1 MMEIMDTQR
10 ALEAVERLQAK
21 LKERGEGPAQEK
33 LSLLKTVLRSPLFL
47 HILSLQKAQRKP
59 PAKGKGL
66 SKSLSMNCGKCTG
79 VAMDATTLSHSDS
92 YTWAIENQRPSRSL
106 HRDGSVSSLDSQD
119 ISFSDIYPDNCAHT
133 ESQYCTPPRISRTMS
148 MGRNLAAIAHEKR
161 HLEIIELTN
170 DGKGLGFGI
179 IGGRSTGVMVKTIL
193 PGGAAGQDKRLH
205 SGDQILRIGDTDL
218 AGMNSEQ
225 VAQVLRNAGSK
236 VKLLIARDINKDSLS
251 SPVLSQESLDGE
263 LFDLNDDYE
272 FSVQF
277 TKNSWGLGF
286 TISSYV
292 GDLNSIYSAGVT
304 VKSILKGSS
313 VDQDG
318 QIHIGDIILS
328 VDGVSLQGCSEQRA
342 MEVLRRTGP
351 VVRLRL
357 LRKAVCLRHILPPV
371 PPLQPLRHSHSFNEG
386 NPYRVG
392 LNKIYETGICSLR
405 EISRRAAYANRR
417 PRHDSRNGVQLTP
430 AEEEDLRMRWQRAVG
445 PSYEVIVCQLERFS
459 ETSGFG
465 ISLEARAG
473 HHYLCSVLPE
483 GPIGQCGK
491 IFTGDQI
498 LEVNGIPLIGET
510 HKEVVNILKEL
521 PMCVYLVCSR
531 IVPPAIPDSDEEEED
546 DGQLTLKELL
556 AEFNDKLDQGCVIP
570 CPTAEDITKRGVPP
584 MSPPLAMWE
593 REAQVVE
600 LEKGESGLGFSI
612 LDYQDPE
619 DATKTVLVIRSLVP
633 GGVADRDG
641 RLLPGDRLMF
651 VNETDLEGSSLDYAV
666 HVLKSTG
673 YGPVHIGVA
682 KPLPLELC
690 GGLTPI
696 LERSTRESCD
706 DSESHSQVTL
716 LAEEAEANACNLADN
731 NVHPY
736 CNNSE
741 IQPHLRFGVKED
753 DDMQP
758 VPPLPP
764 RTSFE
769 KTITVVRGNRSL
781 GMSVSAIKDGSGML
795 VRSVAPGGSVS
806 QDGRLEVG
814 DAILAINGESTSNLT
829 NAMARS
835 MLRRHSVIGP
845 EVSINYVPAH
855 QVDEHRT
862 RLRLPPLASILE
874 DPPCS
879 PTPPEQLSARSPVQC
894 KTAGP
899 GVTAGKT
906 RFPLEDTAIVPSVNP
921 DADSSRDVLR
931 LCSHVTCPLLYC
943 QFLFVTIVCFHLI
956 LHPSSINYVPAHQVD
971 EHRTRLRLPPLASIL
986 EDPPCSPTPPEQL
999 SARSPV
1005 QCKTAGPGVTAGK
1018 TRFPLEDTAIV
1029 PSVNPDADSSQQNL
1043 YLTKRGEEDPEREE
1057 KKEENGVDGE
1067 VLMNLDANEE
1077 AEDHHSRTPVSWGQ
1091 PRRVQLNRAPGQ
1103 SLGISIMGGKG
1114 MGQRLSGGEMMRGI
1128 FIKYISSDSPA
1139 AHNSTIQIGDRIL
1152 EVCGVDLSDASHEQ
1166 AVEAIR
1172 RAGDCVDLLVQSRQ
1186 QGTQSSLL
1194 FNHERATPTLPSNS
1208 HNSQEVQHL
1217 TGLFLSLPPT
1227 NPFTPTP
1234 FKVPQQTSNRA
1245 GRRSPVTVKTPSI
1258 AASDDQDGTG
1268 RKKMLQRY
1276 GALSGKLHMIELEK
1290 RTAEHGLGIRL
1301 AGNKDDF
1308 RARMSVYVADIDP
1321 RGPAG
1326 LDGRI
1331 RVGDELLEINGQIL
1345 YGRSH
1350 QNASTII
1357 DNTPS
1362 KVKIILIRNK
1372 TATEIPQSRCTM
1384 VGDDTQSSQTDS
1396 EAHKQISTDV
1406 QNIIQDNTE
1415 KVGDSVKAVNDE
1427 PGTHLK
1433 VAKATV
1439 KGSISCPEAASSIS
1453 ASLSKPHQV
1462 PSPLLDCSTTMAL
1475 SAKQTTPKERR
1486 DWRASTSASDP
1497 LNCPVVAG
1505 KETAIE
1511 IFKGNLGLGLSIVG
1525 GCDTLLGSVIIHEVN
1540 DGGAAQRD
1548 GRLQA
1553 GDQIFE
1559 VNGIDLRQATHDE
1572 AISVLRLTTQRV
1584 ELRVFRP
1591 QAAYREEDL
1600 WDVFS
1605 LVLRPHPVKGLGF
1618 TTVGKS
1624 NDTGIFVS
1632 DIIKGGVT
1640 DLDGRLMLGDQ
1651 ILSINGEDIRAESQD
1666 LAERL
1671 LQNCCG
1677 VFHLEV
1683 ARFKAGLPYPE
1694 QNQSE
1699 DSDCSTLTPS
1709 SSSTACVDQQR
1720 EAEHRAGSHTP
1731 TAFEDNPGY
1740 RKVVIKKGPRDSL
1753 GITLAGG
1760 VGSPHGNVPL
1770 FLATMDTSG
1779 VAAKTQQLK
1788 LGDRILSINDVS
1800 MEGMTHIQAGALLKN
1815 AIGAVTLQ
1823 VAAGRSPHHPSGVH
1837 ERPTGQPNSLACF
1850 HNNLCTRMY
1859 KTVSL
1864 DRGSS
1869 GLGFSIVGG
1878 FGSPHGDLPIYIKT
1892 IFNKGAAIEDG
1903 RLKRGDQIIAVNG
1916 HCLEG
1921 VTHAEAVD
1929 VLKKT
1934 KGTVLLT
1941 VLS

>member
-1 MMEIMDTQR
+1 MPERKWHLTETQSQQESAQPSKSMMEIMDTQR

-21 LKERGEGPAQEK
+21 LKERGEVPAQEK
-33 LSLLKTVLRSPLFL
+33 LSLLKTVLRNPLFL
-47 HILSLQKAQRKP
+47 HILTLQKARQKP

-66 SKSLSMNCGKCTG
+66 SKSVSMNCGKWQG
-79 VAMDATTLSHSDS
+79 VAMDAKTLSHSDS
-92 YTWAIENQRPSRSL
+92 YTWAIENQKSNRSL

-119 ISFSDIYPDNCAHT
+119 LSFSDNCIHT

-148 MGRNLAAIAHEKR
+148 MGRNLAAIAHERR

-193 PGGAAGQDKRLH
+193 PGGAAGQDKRLR

-236 VKLLIARDINKDSLS
+236 VKLLIARDISKDNFS

-277 TKNSWGLGF
+277 TKNSRGLGF
-286 TISSYV
+286 TISSYI

-304 VKSILKGSS
+304 VKSIMKGSS

-342 MEVLRRTGP
+342 MEVLRRTGH
-351 VVRLRL
+351 VVTLRL
-357 LRKAVCLRHILPPV
+357 LRKAVRLSHILPPV
-371 PPLQPLRHSHSFNEG
+371 PPLQPLRHSHSFHEG
-386 NPYRVG
+386 NPYKVG
-392 LNKIYETGICSLR
+392 LNKIHESGICSLR
-405 EISRRAAYANRR
+405 EISRRAAYAERR
-417 PRHDSRNGVQLTP
+417 RRHDSRNGVKLTP

-445 PSYEVIVCQLERFS
+445 PRYEVIVCQLQRFS
-459 ETSGFG
+459 ETSGLG

-473 HHYLCSVLPE
+473 HHYLCSVVPE
-483 GPIGQCGK
+483 GPIGQSGK
-491 IFTGDQI
+491 IFLGDQI

-531 IVPPAIPDSDEEEED
+531 IGAPAIPDSDEEEED
-546 DGQLTLKELL
+546 DSQLTLKELL

-619 DATKTVLVIRSLVP
+619 DASKTVLVIRSLVP

-696 LERSTRESCD
+696 LERSTRSFCD

-716 LAEEAEANACNLADN
+716 LAEAAEADTCNLADN
-731 NVHPY
+731 NVQTY
-736 CNNSE
+736 YNNSGV
-741 IQPHLRFGVKED
+741 QPHLHFGMKEEN
-753 DDMQP
+753 DMQP
-758 VPPLPP
+758 APPLPP

-769 KTITVVRGNRSL
+769 KTITVVRGNSSL

-806 QDGRLEVG
+806 QDGRLGVG

-845 EVSINYVPAH
+845 ELSINYVPAH

-862 RLRLPPLASILE
+862 RLCLPPLASILE
-874 DPPCS
+874 EPLSS
-879 PTPPEQLSARSPVQC
+879 PTPPEQWLARSPVQC
-894 KTAGP
+894 KTPGP
-899 GVTAGKT
+899 DVTTSKT
-906 RFPLEDTAIVPSVNP
+906 RFLLEDTAVIPRVIP
-921 DADSSRDVLR
+921 DPEW
-931 LCSHVTCPLLYC
+931 SH
-943 QFLFVTIVCFHLI
+943 Q
-956 LHPSSINYVPAHQVD
+956 
-971 EHRTRLRLPPLASIL
+971 RLPHK
-986 EDPPCSPTPPEQL
+986 E
-999 SARSPV
+999 
-1005 QCKTAGPGVTAGK
+1005 
-1018 TRFPLEDTAIV
+1018 
-1029 PSVNPDADSSQQNL
+1029 
-1043 YLTKRGEEDPEREE
+1043 GEEEAEGKGKR
-1057 KKEENGVDGE
+1057 ENGVDDE
-1067 VLMNLDANEE
+1067 IRKVAADEE
-1077 AEDHHSRTPVSWGQ
+1077 AEEFRSPTPVFWDQ
-1091 PRRVQLNRAPGQ
+1091 PRRVQLTRAPGQ

-1128 FIKYISSDSPA
+1128 FIKHISAESPA
-1139 AHNSTIQIGDRIL
+1139 AHNRAIQVGDRIL
-1152 EVCGVDLSDASHEQ
+1152 EVSGVDLSDASHEQ

-1172 RAGDCVDLLVQSRQ
+1172 RAGDCVDLLVQSREQ
-1186 QGTQSSLL
+1186 VAQSLSMT
-1194 FNHERATPTLPSNS
+1194 NHEKPTQILPSNS
-1208 HNSQEVQHL
+1208 HSSQEVQNL
-1217 TGLFLSLPPT
+1217 AGLFLSLPPR

-1234 FKVPQQTSNRA
+1234 FKVPQQTSNTRA
-1245 GRRSPVTVKTPSI
+1245 GRPSPVTVNTPNI
-1258 AASDDQDGTG
+1258 AASDDHENTG

-1276 GALSGKLHMIELEK
+1276 GSLSGKLHMIELEK
-1290 RTAEHGLGIRL
+1290 HTAEHGLGIRL
-1301 AGNKDDF
+1301 AGNKDGS
-1308 RARMSVYVADIDP
+1308 RARMSVYVAHVDP

-1357 DNTPS
+1357 DNAPS

-1372 TATEIPQSRCTM
+1372 NENSCSTM
-1384 VGDDTQSSQTDS
+1384 ESDDTLSSQADPVI
-1396 EAHKQISTDV
+1396 HKGIFTDV
-1406 QNIIQDNTE
+1406 HNVVSPQDSMG
-1415 KVGDSVKAVNDE
+1415 KVGGSVKAVNDE
-1427 PGTHLK
+1427 PGTNLN
-1433 VAKATV
+1433 V
-1439 KGSISCPEAASSIS
+1439 E
-1453 ASLSKPHQV
+1453 KPHQGASALPDCTTALGAKPTE
-1462 PSPLLDCSTTMAL
+1462 PS
-1475 SAKQTTPKERR
+1475 
-1486 DWRASTSASDP
+1486 DWCAATSASDP
-1497 LNCPVVAG
+1497 LNCPIVAG
-1505 KETAIE
+1505 KETTIE

-1584 ELRVFRP
+1584 ELRVFRH
-1591 QAAYREEDL
+1591 QLAYREEDL

-1618 TTVGKS
+1618 TTVAKS

-1640 DLDGRLMLGDQ
+1640 DLDGRLLLGDQ
-1651 ILSINGEDIRAESQD
+1651 ILSINGEDVRAESQE

-1683 ARFKAGLPYPE
+1683 ARFKAGLQYPE
-1694 QNQSE
+1694 RNQEYFKLCFIQSE
-1699 DSDCSTLTPS
+1699 DSDSSTLTPS
-1709 SSSTACVDQQR
+1709 SSSVSQQR
-1720 EAEHRAGSHTP
+1720 ETEHRTS
-1731 TAFEDNPGY
+1731 FEDYPAP

-1753 GITLAGG
+1753 GIALAGG

-1770 FLATMDTSG
+1770 FIATMDTSG
-1779 VAAKTQQLK
+1779 SAAKTQQLK

-1823 VAAGRSPHHPSGVH
+1823 VEAGRSPHDSRGGH
-1837 ERPTGQPNSLACF
+1837 ERPSGQTGTFPCF
-1850 HNNLCTRMY
+1850 HTNLCTRMY

-1892 IFNKGAAIEDG
+1892 IFNKGAAIENG

-1921 VTHAEAVD
+1921 VTHSEAVD
-1929 VLKKT
+1929 LLKRT
-1934 KGTVLLT
+1934 KGTVVLT

>member
-1 MMEIMDTQR
+1 MPERKWHLTETQSQQESAQPSKSMMEIMDTQR

-21 LKERGEGPAQEK
+21 LKERGEVPAQEK

-47 HILSLQKAQRKP
+47 HILTLQKAQRKP

-66 SKSLSMNCGKCTG
+66 SKSVSMNCGKWQG
-79 VAMDATTLSHSDS
+79 VAMDAKTLSHSDS
-92 YTWAIENQRPSRSL
+92 YTWAIENQRSNRSL

-119 ISFSDIYPDNCAHT
+119 LSFSDNCIHT

-148 MGRNLAAIAHEKR
+148 MGRNLAAIAHERR

-193 PGGAAGQDKRLH
+193 PGGAAGQDKRLR

-236 VKLLIARDINKDSLS
+236 VKLLIARDISKDNFS

-277 TKNSWGLGF
+277 TKNSRGLGF
-286 TISSYV
+286 TISSYI

-357 LRKAVCLRHILPPV
+357 LRKAVRLSHILPPV
-371 PPLQPLRHSHSFNEG
+371 PPLQPLRHSHSFHEG
-386 NPYRVG
+386 NPYKVG
-392 LNKIYETGICSLR
+392 LNKIHETGICSLR
-405 EISRRAAYANRR
+405 EISRRAAYADRR
-417 PRHDSRNGVQLTP
+417 RRHDSRNGVKLTP

-445 PSYEVIVCQLERFS
+445 PRYEVIVCQLQRFS
-459 ETSGFG
+459 ETSGLG

-473 HHYLCSVLPE
+473 HHYLCSVVPE
-483 GPIGQCGK
+483 GPIGQSGK
-491 IFTGDQI
+491 IFLGDQI

-531 IVPPAIPDSDEEEED
+531 IGAPAIPDSDEEEED
-546 DGQLTLKELL
+546 DSQLTLKELL

-696 LERSTRESCD
+696 LERSTRSFCD

-716 LAEEAEANACNLADN
+716 LAEAAEADTCNLADN
-731 NVHPY
+731 NVQTY
-736 CNNSE
+736 YNNSGV
-741 IQPHLRFGVKED
+741 QPHLYFGMKED
-753 DDMQP
+753 NDMQP
-758 VPPLPP
+758 APPLPP

-806 QDGRLEVG
+806 QDGRLGVG

-845 EVSINYVPAH
+845 ELSINYVPAH

-862 RLRLPPLASILE
+862 RLCLPPLASILE
-874 DPPCS
+874 EPPSS
-879 PTPPEQLSARSPVQC
+879 PTPPEQWLARSPVQC
-894 KTAGP
+894 KTPGP
-899 GVTAGKT
+899 DVTTSKT
-906 RFPLEDTAIVPSVNP
+906 RFLLEDTAVVPRVIP
-921 DADSSRDVLR
+921 DPEW
-931 LCSHVTCPLLYC
+931 SH
-943 QFLFVTIVCFHLI
+943 Q
-956 LHPSSINYVPAHQVD
+956 HPKC
-971 EHRTRLRLPPLASIL
+971 LPHK
-986 EDPPCSPTPPEQL
+986 D
-999 SARSPV
+999 
-1005 QCKTAGPGVTAGK
+1005 
-1018 TRFPLEDTAIV
+1018 
-1029 PSVNPDADSSQQNL
+1029 
-1043 YLTKRGEEDPEREE
+1043 GEEEAEGKGKR
-1057 KKEENGVDGE
+1057 ENGVDDE
-1067 VLMNLDANEE
+1067 VRKVAADEE
-1077 AEDHHSRTPVSWGQ
+1077 AEESRSRTPVFWDQ
-1091 PRRVQLNRAPGQ
+1091 TRRVQLTRAPGQ

-1128 FIKYISSDSPA
+1128 FIKHISAESPA
-1139 AHNSTIQIGDRIL
+1139 ADNSAIQVGDRIL
-1152 EVCGVDLSDASHEQ
+1152 EVSGVDLSDASHEQ

-1172 RAGDCVDLLVQSRQ
+1172 RAGDCVDLLVQSREQ
-1186 QGTQSSLL
+1186 VAQSLL
-1194 FNHERATPTLPSNS
+1194 ITNHEKPTPILPSNS
-1208 HNSQEVQHL
+1208 HSSQEVQNL
-1217 TGLFLSLPPT
+1217 AGLFLSLPPR

-1245 GRRSPVTVKTPSI
+1245 GRPSPVTVNTPNI
-1258 AASDDQDGTG
+1258 AASDDHENTG

-1276 GALSGKLHMIELEK
+1276 GSLSGKLHMIELEK
-1290 RTAEHGLGIRL
+1290 HTAEHGLGIRL
-1301 AGNKDDF
+1301 AGNKDGS
-1308 RARMSVYVADIDP
+1308 RARMSVYVAHVDP

-1357 DNTPS
+1357 DNAPS

-1372 TATEIPQSRCTM
+1372 SENSCSTMESDDTLSSQADTEI
-1384 VGDDTQSSQTDS
+1384 
-1396 EAHKQISTDV
+1396 HKGIFTDV
-1406 QNIIQDNTE
+1406 HNVAPPQLCLRDSMG

-1427 PGTHLK
+1427 PGTKLN
-1433 VAKATV
+1433 VEKATV
-1439 KGSISCPEAASSIS
+1439 KVSVGCPEATSSTS
-1453 ASLSKPHQV
+1453 SSLSKPHQV
-1462 PSPLLDCSTTMAL
+1462 ASALPDCTTALGAKRTIPTEPS
-1475 SAKQTTPKERR
+1475 
-1486 DWRASTSASDP
+1486 DWCAATSASDP
-1497 LNCPVVAG
+1497 LNCPIVAG
-1505 KETAIE
+1505 KETTIE

-1572 AISVLRLTTQRV
+1572 AIGVLRLTTQRV
-1584 ELRVFRP
+1584 ELRVFRH
-1591 QAAYREEDL
+1591 QLAYREEDL

-1618 TTVGKS
+1618 TTVAKS

-1640 DLDGRLMLGDQ
+1640 DLDGRLLLGDQ
-1651 ILSINGEDIRAESQD
+1651 ILSINGEDVRAESQE

-1683 ARFKAGLPYPE
+1683 ARFKAGLQYPE
-1694 QNQSE
+1694 RNQEYFKLCFIQSE
-1699 DSDCSTLTPS
+1699 DSDSSTLTPS
-1709 SSSTACVDQQR
+1709 SSSVSQQR
-1720 EAEHRAGSHTP
+1720 ETEHRTS
-1731 TAFEDNPGY
+1731 FEDYPAL

-1770 FLATMDTSG
+1770 FIATMDTSG
-1779 VAAKTQQLK
+1779 SAAKTQQLK

-1823 VAAGRSPHHPSGVH
+1823 VEAGRSPHDPRGGH
-1837 ERPTGQPNSLACF
+1837 ERPSGQTGSLPCF
-1850 HNNLCTRMY
+1850 HTNLCTRMY

-1892 IFNKGAAIEDG
+1892 IFNKGAAIENG

-1921 VTHAEAVD
+1921 VTHSEAVD
-1929 VLKKT
+1929 LLKRT
-1934 KGTVLLT
+1934 KGTVVLT

>member
-1 MMEIMDTQR
+1 MDIMDTRR

-21 LKERGEGPAQEK
+21 LKERGEAPAQEK

-66 SKSLSMNCGKCTG
+66 TKSSSMNCGKCQG
-79 VAMDATTLSHSDS
+79 LAMDAKTLSHSDS
-92 YTWAIENQRPSRSL
+92 YTWAMENQRPSRSL
-106 HRDGSVSSLDSQD
+106 HRNGSVSSLDSQD
-119 ISFSDIYPDNCAHT
+119 LSFSDIYPDNCIHT

-148 MGRNLAAIAHEKR
+148 MGRNLSAVAHERR
-161 HLEIIELTN
+161 HVEIIELTN

-193 PGGAAGQDKRLH
+193 PGGAAGQDKRLR

-236 VKLLIARDINKDSLS
+236 VKLLIARDSNKDNLS

-263 LFDLNDDYE
+263 LYDLNDDYE

-277 TKNSWGLGF
+277 TKNSRGLGF
-286 TISSYV
+286 TISSYI

-318 QIHIGDIILS
+318 HIHIGDIILS

-357 LRKAVCLRHILPPV
+357 LRKAVRLSHILPPV
-371 PPLQPLRHSHSFNEG
+371 PPLQPLRHSHSFQEG
-386 NPYRVG
+386 NPYRVD

-445 PSYEVIVCQLERFS
+445 PRYEVIVCQLERFS
-459 ETSGFG
+459 ETSGLG

-483 GPIGQCGK
+483 GPIGQSGK

-600 LEKGESGLGFSI
+600 LDKGESGLGFSI

-696 LERSTRESCD
+696 LERSTRASCD
-706 DSESHSQVTL
+706 DSESHIHVNL
-716 LAEEAEANACNLADN
+716 LAEAAEADACDLADN
-731 NVHPY
+731 NVRPY
-736 CNNSE
+736 YNNSE
-741 IQPHLRFGVKED
+741 IQPHLRFGIKED
-753 DDMQP
+753 NDMQP
-758 VPPLPP
+758 APPLPP

-781 GMSVSAIKDGSGML
+781 GMSVSAIQDGSGML

-806 QDGRLEVG
+806 HDGRLGAG
-814 DAILAINGESTSNLT
+814 DAILAINGECTSNLT

-845 EVSINYVPAH
+845 ELSINYVPAH
-855 QVDEHRT
+855 QVDAHRT

-874 DPPCS
+874 DSPSS
-879 PTPPEQLSARSPVQC
+879 PTPPPPPSENFLARSSVQC
-894 KTAGP
+894 QTPAP
-899 GVTAGKT
+899 ALASGKT
-906 RFPLEDTAIVPSVNP
+906 SFPLEDTATVPSVSPAP
-921 DADSSRDVLR
+921 DWS
-931 LCSHVTCPLLYC
+931 C
-943 QFLFVTIVCFHLI
+943 Q
-956 LHPSSINYVPAHQVD
+956 
-971 EHRTRLRLPPLASIL
+971 LPKCLPH
-986 EDPPCSPTPPEQL
+986 
-999 SARSPV
+999 
-1005 QCKTAGPGVTAGK
+1005 KK
-1018 TRFPLEDTAIV
+1018 
-1029 PSVNPDADSSQQNL
+1029 
-1043 YLTKRGEEDPEREE
+1043 E
-1057 KKEENGVDGE
+1057 KKEENGVDGK
-1067 VLMNLDANEE
+1067 VPIKMDGSEE
-1077 AEDHHSRTPVSWGQ
+1077 ADEDVHCRTPVSWDG
-1091 PRRVQLNRAPGQ
+1091 PRSVQLTRAPGQ

-1128 FIKYISSDSPA
+1128 FIKHISSDSPA
-1139 AHNSTIQIGDRIL
+1139 AHNSTIQVGDRIL

-1172 RAGDCVDLLVQSRQ
+1172 RAGDCVEMLVQSRQ
-1186 QGTQSSLL
+1186 RGAQTPLL
-1194 FNHERATPTLPSNS
+1194 PNHERLTPIMPSNS

-1217 TGLFLSLPPT
+1217 TGLALSLPPP
-1227 NPFTPTP
+1227 NPFPPTP

-1245 GRRSPVTVKTPSI
+1245 ARRSPVTVKAPNT
-1258 AASDDQDGTG
+1258 AAADDLDNTG

-1276 GALSGKLHMIELEK
+1276 GSLSGKLHMIELEK
-1290 RTAEHGLGIRL
+1290 HTADHSLGIRL
-1301 AGNKDDF
+1301 AGNKDGS
-1308 RARMSVYVADIDP
+1308 RARMSVYVEDVDP
-1321 RGPAG
+1321 QGPAG

-1331 RVGDELLEINGQIL
+1331 WVGDELLEINGQIL

-1350 QNASTII
+1350 KNASAII
-1357 DNTPS
+1357 DNAPS
-1362 KVKIILIRNK
+1362 KVKIVLIRHK
-1372 TATEIPQSRCTM
+1372 TEGQMCHSCSTTE
-1384 VGDDTQSSQTDS
+1384 GDDSQTDS
-1396 EAHKQISTDV
+1396 GVYKGNSIIDAHNVVPSQPT
-1406 QNIIQDNTE
+1406 
-1415 KVGDSVKAVNDE
+1415 
-1427 PGTHLK
+1427 LK
-1433 VAKATV
+1433 VSV
-1439 KGSISCPEAASSIS
+1439 SCPEARSSTS
-1453 ASLSKPHQV
+1453 SSSSKPHHAA
-1462 PSPLLDCSTTMAL
+1462 PPLPDFSTSVVI
-1475 SAKQTTPKERR
+1475 SAKPTAPSERS
-1486 DWRASTSASDP
+1486 DWLASTSTSDP
-1497 LNCPVVAG
+1497 LKCLIVAG
-1505 KETAIE
+1505 KETTIE
-1511 IFKGNLGLGLSIVG
+1511 IVKGNLGLGLSIVG

-1548 GRLQA
+1548 GRVQA

-1584 ELRVFRP
+1584 QLRVFRHR
-1591 QAAYREEDL
+1591 AAYREEDL
-1600 WDVFS
+1600 WDVFA

-1640 DLDGRLMLGDQ
+1640 DLDGRLLPGDQ

-1671 LQNCCG
+1671 LQNCSG

-1683 ARFKAGLPYPE
+1683 ARFKAGLKYPE

-1709 SSSTACVDQQR
+1709 SGSNASVGQQR
-1720 EAEHRAGSHTP
+1720 ETEYRTDSHT
-1731 TAFEDNPGY
+1731 FEDCPDY

-1760 VGSPHGNVPL
+1760 VGSPHGNLPL
-1770 FLATMDTSG
+1770 FIATMDTSG
-1779 VAAKTQQLK
+1779 SAAKTQQLK
-1788 LGDRILSINDVS
+1788 PGDRILSINGVS
-1800 MEGMTHIQAGALLKN
+1800 MEGMTDIQAGVLLKN

-1823 VAAGRSPHHPSGVH
+1823 VAAGRGPHDRRGVH
-1837 ERPTGQPNSLACF
+1837 ERASGQRSGLPCF
-1850 HNNLCTRMY
+1850 HNNLCTRIY

-1864 DRGSS
+1864 DRDPS

-1916 HCLEG
+1916 QCLEG
-1921 VTHAEAVD
+1921 VTHAQAVD
-1929 VLKKT
+1929 LLKKT
-1934 KGTVLLT
+1934 KGTVVLT

>member
-1 MMEIMDTQR
+1 MPERKWHLTETQSHQESAQPSKSMMEIMDTQR

-21 LKERGEGPAQEK
+21 LKERGEVPAQEK

-47 HILSLQKAQRKP
+47 HILTLQKAQRKP

-66 SKSLSMNCGKCTG
+66 SKSVSMNCGKWQG
-79 VAMDATTLSHSDS
+79 VAMDAKTLSHSDS
-92 YTWAIENQRPSRSL
+92 YTWAIENQRSNRSL

-119 ISFSDIYPDNCAHT
+119 LSFSDNCIHT

-148 MGRNLAAIAHEKR
+148 MGRNLAAIAHERR

-193 PGGAAGQDKRLH
+193 PGGAAGQDKRLR

-225 VAQVLRNAGSK
+225 VAQVLRNAGTK
-236 VKLLIARDINKDSLS
+236 VKLLIARDISKDNIS

-277 TKNSWGLGF
+277 TKNSRGLGF
-286 TISSYV
+286 TISSYI

-318 QIHIGDIILS
+318 HIHIGDIILS

-357 LRKAVCLRHILPPV
+357 LRKAVRLSHILPPV
-371 PPLQPLRHSHSFNEG
+371 PPLQPLRHSHSFHEG
-386 NPYRVG
+386 NPYKVG
-392 LNKIYETGICSLR
+392 LNKIHETGICSLR
-405 EISRRAAYANRR
+405 EISRRAAYADRR
-417 PRHDSRNGVQLTP
+417 RRHDSRNGVKLTP

-445 PSYEVIVCQLERFS
+445 PRYEVVVCQLQRFS
-459 ETSGFG
+459 ETSGLG

-473 HHYLCSVLPE
+473 HHYLCSVVPE
-483 GPIGQCGK
+483 GPIGQSGK
-491 IFTGDQI
+491 IFLGDQI

-531 IVPPAIPDSDEEEED
+531 IGAPAIPDSDEEEED
-546 DGQLTLKELL
+546 DSQLTLKELL

-696 LERSTRESCD
+696 LERSTRSFCD

-716 LAEEAEANACNLADN
+716 LAEAAEADTCNLADN
-731 NVHPY
+731 NVQTY
-736 CNNSE
+736 YNNSG
-741 IQPHLRFGVKED
+741 IQPHLHFGMKED
-753 DDMQP
+753 NDMQP
-758 VPPLPP
+758 APPLPP

-806 QDGRLEVG
+806 QDGRLGVG

-845 EVSINYVPAH
+845 ELSINYVPAH

-862 RLRLPPLASILE
+862 RLCLPPLASILE
-874 DPPCS
+874 EPTSS
-879 PTPPEQLSARSPVQC
+879 PTPPEQWLARSPLQC
-894 KTAGP
+894 KTPGP
-899 GVTAGKT
+899 DVTTSKT
-906 RFPLEDTAIVPSVNP
+906 RFLLEDTNVVPRVIP
-921 DADSSRDVLR
+921 DPDW
-931 LCSHVTCPLLYC
+931 SH
-943 QFLFVTIVCFHLI
+943 Q
-956 LHPSSINYVPAHQVD
+956 
-971 EHRTRLRLPPLASIL
+971 RLPHK
-986 EDPPCSPTPPEQL
+986 E
-999 SARSPV
+999 
-1005 QCKTAGPGVTAGK
+1005 
-1018 TRFPLEDTAIV
+1018 
-1029 PSVNPDADSSQQNL
+1029 
-1043 YLTKRGEEDPEREE
+1043 GEEEAEG
-1057 KKEENGVDGE
+1057 KGKNENGVDDE
-1067 VLMNLDANEE
+1067 VRKVAADEE
-1077 AEDHHSRTPVSWGQ
+1077 AEEFRSRTPVFWDQ
-1091 PRRVQLNRAPGQ
+1091 PRRVRLTRAPGQ

-1114 MGQRLSGGEMMRGI
+1114 MGQRLSGGEMMRGV
-1128 FIKYISSDSPA
+1128 FIKHISAESPA
-1139 AHNSTIQIGDRIL
+1139 AHNSAIQVGDRIL
-1152 EVCGVDLSDASHEQ
+1152 EVSGVDLSDASHEQ

-1172 RAGDCVDLLVQSRQ
+1172 RAGDCVDLLIQSREQ
-1186 QGTQSSLL
+1186 VAQSLL
-1194 FNHERATPTLPSNS
+1194 IPNHEKPTPILPSNS
-1208 HNSQEVQHL
+1208 HSSQEVQNL
-1217 TGLFLSLPPT
+1217 AGLFLSLPPR

-1245 GRRSPVTVKTPSI
+1245 GRPSPVTVNTPNI
-1258 AASDDQDGTG
+1258 AASDDHENTG

-1276 GALSGKLHMIELEK
+1276 GSLSGKLHMIELEK
-1290 RTAEHGLGIRL
+1290 HTAEHGLGIRL
-1301 AGNKDDF
+1301 AGNKDGS
-1308 RARMSVYVADIDP
+1308 RARMSVYVADVDP

-1357 DNTPS
+1357 DNAPS

-1372 TATEIPQSRCTM
+1372 SENSCSTM
-1384 VGDDTQSSQTDS
+1384 ESDDTLSSQADS
-1396 EAHKQISTDV
+1396 EIHKGIFTDIHNV
-1406 QNIIQDNTE
+1406 IPPQLCLRDSMG
-1415 KVGDSVKAVNDE
+1415 KVGGSVKAVNDE
-1427 PGTHLK
+1427 PGTKLNVEKASVK
-1433 VAKATV
+1433 VSV
-1439 KGSISCPEAASSIS
+1439 GCPEATSSTSS
-1453 ASLSKPHQV
+1453 ALSKPHQV
-1462 PSPLLDCSTTMAL
+1462 ASPLPDRTTAL
-1475 SAKQTTPKERR
+1475 GAKRTIPTEPS
-1486 DWRASTSASDP
+1486 DWCAATSASDP
-1497 LNCPVVAG
+1497 LNCPIVAG
-1505 KETAIE
+1505 KETTIE

-1584 ELRVFRP
+1584 ELRVFRH
-1591 QAAYREEDL
+1591 QLAYREEDL

-1618 TTVGKS
+1618 TTVAKS

-1640 DLDGRLMLGDQ
+1640 DLDGRLLLGDQ
-1651 ILSINGEDIRAESQD
+1651 ILSINGEDVRAESQE

-1683 ARFKAGLPYPE
+1683 ARFKAGLQYPE
-1694 QNQSE
+1694 RNQSE
-1699 DSDCSTLTPS
+1699 EDSDSSTLTPS
-1709 SSSTACVDQQR
+1709 SSSVCQQR
-1720 EAEHRAGSHTP
+1720 ETEHRTS
-1731 TAFEDNPGY
+1731 FEDYLAPK
-1740 RKVVIKKGPRDSL
+1740 KVVIKKGPRDSL

-1770 FLATMDTSG
+1770 FIATMDTSG
-1779 VAAKTQQLK
+1779 SAAKTQQLK

-1823 VAAGRSPHHPSGVH
+1823 VEAGRSPHDPRGGH
-1837 ERPTGQPNSLACF
+1837 ERPSGQTGSLPCF
-1850 HNNLCTRMY
+1850 HTNLCTRMY

-1892 IFNKGAAIEDG
+1892 IFNKGAAIENG

-1921 VTHAEAVD
+1921 VTHSEAVD
-1929 VLKKT
+1929 LLKRT
-1934 KGTVLLT
+1934 KGTVVLT

>member
-1 MMEIMDTQR
+1 MMEIIDTQR

-21 LKERGEGPAQEK
+21 LKERGEAPAQEK

-47 HILSLQKAQRKP
+47 HILSLQKTQQKP
-59 PAKGKGL
+59 PAKAKGL
-66 SKSLSMNCGKCTG
+66 SKSVSMSYGKCQG
-79 VAMDATTLSHSDS
+79 VSMDSKALSHSDS
-92 YTWAIENQRPSRSL
+92 YTWAMENQRPKSF
-106 HRDGSVSSLDSQD
+106 HRDGSLSSLDSQD
-119 ISFSDIYPDNCAHT
+119 LSFPDLYAENCMPI

-148 MGRNLAAIAHEKR
+148 MGRNLSAIAHERR

-193 PGGAAGQDKRLH
+193 PGGAAGKDKRLR

-225 VAQVLRNAGSK
+225 VAQVLRNASSK
-236 VKLLIARDINKDSLS
+236 VKLLIARDINKDNIF

-263 LFDLNDDYE
+263 VYDLNDDYE

-286 TISSYV
+286 TISSYI
-292 GDLNSIYSAGVT
+292 GDLNSMYSAGVT

-318 QIHIGDIILS
+318 HIHIGDIILS

-357 LRKAVCLRHILPPV
+357 LRKTVCLSHILPPV
-371 PPLQPLRHSHSFNEG
+371 PPLEPLRHSHSFHEG

-392 LNKIYETGICSLR
+392 LNKIHETGICSLR
-405 EISRRAAYANRR
+405 EISRRVAYANRR
-417 PRHDSRNGVQLTP
+417 PRHDSRNAVRLTL
-430 AEEEDLRMRWQRAVG
+430 AEEEDLRMRWQCAVG
-445 PSYEVIVCQLERFS
+445 PRFEVIVCQLERFS
-459 ETSGFG
+459 ETSGLG

-483 GPIGQCGK
+483 GPIGQSGK

-531 IVPPAIPDSDEEEED
+531 IVPPAIPDSDEEEEED
-546 DGQLTLKELL
+546 CHLTLKELL
-556 AEFNDKLDQGCVIP
+556 AEFNDKVNGREGLMCLQLLFNSFSCCRINIYFPFSQLDQGCVIP

-600 LEKGESGLGFSI
+600 LEKGDSGLGFSI

-633 GGVADRDG
+633 GGVAERDG

-651 VNETDLEGSSLDYAV
+651 VNETNLEGSSLDYAV

-673 YGPVHIGVA
+673 YGPVHIGVS

-696 LERSTRESCD
+696 LERSLRGSCD
-706 DSESHSQVTL
+706 DSDSHTQVSL
-716 LAEEAEANACNLADN
+716 LADAAEANTCNVADN
-731 NVHPY
+731 NFHPY
-736 CNNSE
+736 YNNLE
-741 IQPHLRFGVKED
+741 IQPHLHFGIKED
-753 DDMQP
+753 NNMEP
-758 VPPLPP
+758 APPLPP

-781 GMSVSAIKDGSGML
+781 GMSVSAIKDGSGIL
-795 VRSVAPGGSVS
+795 VRSVAPEGSVS
-806 QDGRLEVG
+806 QDGRLGVG
-814 DAILAINGESTSNLT
+814 DAILAINGEGTSNLT

-835 MLRRHSVIGP
+835 MLRRHSVLGP
-845 EVSINYVPAH
+845 ELSINYVPANRIN
-855 QVDEHRT
+855 EHRT
-862 RLRLPPLASILE
+862 RLCLPPLACILE
-874 DPPCS
+874 DSPSS
-879 PTPPEQLSARSPVQC
+879 PTPPSPSSDHLVARYSSQYKAPC
-894 KTAGP
+894 PDLAP
-899 GVTAGKT
+899 GKT
-906 RFPLEDTAIVPSVNP
+906 YSPLEDTGIVSSVTPAPDPSPQIPKINKKAEEEP
-921 DADSSRDVLR
+921 DD
-931 LCSHVTCPLLYC
+931 
-943 QFLFVTIVCFHLI
+943 
-956 LHPSSINYVPAHQVD
+956 
-971 EHRTRLRLPPLASIL
+971 
-986 EDPPCSPTPPEQL
+986 
-999 SARSPV
+999 
-1005 QCKTAGPGVTAGK
+1005 G
-1018 TRFPLEDTAIV
+1018 
-1029 PSVNPDADSSQQNL
+1029 
-1043 YLTKRGEEDPEREE
+1043 EE
-1057 KKEENGVDGE
+1057 KKENGVESQMLVKLDG
-1067 VLMNLDANEE
+1067 NE
-1077 AEDHHSRTPVSWGQ
+1077 AEDLYSRIPVSWDQ
-1091 PRRVQLNRAPGQ
+1091 PRSVQITRAPGQ
-1103 SLGISIMGGKG
+1103 SLGIGIMGGKG
-1114 MGQRLSGGEMMRGI
+1114 MGQRLTGGEIMRGI
-1128 FIKYISSDSPA
+1128 FIKHISSDSPA
-1139 AHNSTIQIGDRIL
+1139 AQNSNLQVGDRIL

-1172 RAGDCVDLLVQSRQ
+1172 RAGDCVDLLVESRQ
-1186 QGTQSSLL
+1186 MQAQSPL
-1194 FNHERATPTLPSNS
+1194 FPDHEGQLPTMPCNS
-1208 HNSQEVQHL
+1208 YNSQEMQHL
-1217 TGLFLSLPPT
+1217 PGLFLSISHT

-1234 FKVPQQTSNRA
+1234 FKVPQQACSRT
-1245 GRRSPVTVKTPSI
+1245 GQRSPVTIKAPKT
-1258 AASDDQDGTG
+1258 ASGDDQENTG

-1276 GALSGKLHMIELEK
+1276 GSLSGKLHMIELEK
-1290 RTAEHGLGIRL
+1290 CSAEHSLGIRL
-1301 AGNKDDF
+1301 AGNKDGT
-1308 RARMSVYVADIDP
+1308 RARMSVYVAAIDP
-1321 RGPAG
+1321 QGTAG

-1331 RVGDELLEINGQIL
+1331 QVGDELLEINGQIL

-1357 DNTPS
+1357 DNAPS
-1362 KVKIILIRNK
+1362 EVKIILIRNK
-1372 TATEIPQSRCTM
+1372 TAMELSHSCTTMDRDDICSR
-1384 VGDDTQSSQTDS
+1384 QTDS
-1396 EAHKQISTDV
+1396 RVYKEMAMDEKNVIPLQALDEDGLIAVNGEAGSQTSVEKVRVSCPGATSPTSSRLTKSNYAASPLSDFSISSALSPKEHCDWLISTS
-1406 QNIIQDNTE
+1406 E
-1415 KVGDSVKAVNDE
+1415 SDSFK
-1427 PGTHLK
+1427 
-1433 VAKATV
+1433 
-1439 KGSISCPEAASSIS
+1439 S
-1453 ASLSKPHQV
+1453 
-1462 PSPLLDCSTTMAL
+1462 
-1475 SAKQTTPKERR
+1475 
-1486 DWRASTSASDP
+1486 
-1497 LNCPVVAG
+1497 PVVAG
-1505 KETAIE
+1505 KESTIE
-1511 IFKGNLGLGLSIVG
+1511 IFKGKVGLGLSIVG

-1584 ELRVFRP
+1584 QLRVFRH
-1591 QAAYREEDL
+1591 QVAYREEDL

-1632 DIIKGGVT
+1632 DIIKGGVA
-1640 DLDGRLMLGDQ
+1640 DLDGSLVLGDQ
-1651 ILSINGEDIRAESQD
+1651 ILSINGEDVRAESQE
-1666 LAERL
+1666 LAEGL
-1671 LQNCCG
+1671 LQKCIG
-1677 VFHLEV
+1677 VFHLDV
-1683 ARFKAGLPYPE
+1683 ARFKAALHYQE
-1694 QNQSE
+1694 HKQSE
-1699 DSDCSTLTPS
+1699 DSKSSTLAPS
-1709 SSSTACVDQQR
+1709 SESKASVAQQR
-1720 EAEHRAGSHTP
+1720 ETEHRRGSCT
-1731 TAFEDNPGY
+1731 FEDNPDH
-1740 RKVVIKKGPRDSL
+1740 RKVIIQKSPRDSL

-1770 FLATMDTSG
+1770 FIAAMDTSG
-1779 VAAKTQQLK
+1779 SAAKTQQLK
-1788 LGDRILSINDVS
+1788 PGDRILSINDVS
-1800 MEGMTHIQAGALLKN
+1800 MEGMNHIQAGALLKN
-1815 AIGAVTLQ
+1815 AIAAVTLQ
-1823 VAAGRSPHHPSGVH
+1823 VAAGCSTHEQPSG
-1837 ERPTGQPNSLACF
+1837 QPCGLSRC
-1850 HNNLCTRMY
+1850 HSSLCTRTY

-1864 DRGSS
+1864 DRTSL

-1903 RLKRGDQIIAVNG
+1903 TLKRGDQIIAVNG

-1929 VLKKT
+1929 LLKKT
-1934 KGTVLLT
+1934 KGTVVLT

>member
-21 LKERGEGPAQEK
+21 LKERGEAPAQEK

-59 PAKGKGL
+59 PAKGL
-66 SKSLSMNCGKCTG
+66 SKSVSMNCGKCQG
-79 VAMDATTLSHSDS
+79 VAMDAKMLSHSDS
-92 YTWAIENQRPSRSL
+92 YTWAMENQRPSRSL

-119 ISFSDIYPDNCAHT
+119 LPFSDVHADNCVHT

-148 MGRNLAAIAHEKR
+148 MGRSLAAIAHERR

-193 PGGAAGQDKRLH
+193 PGGAAGQDKRLR
-205 SGDQILRIGDTDL
+205 SGDQILCIGDTDL

-236 VKLLIARDINKDSLS
+236 VKLLIARDINKDNFS

-277 TKNSWGLGF
+277 TKNSRGLGF

-318 QIHIGDIILS
+318 HIHIGDIILS

-357 LRKAVCLRHILPPV
+357 LRKAVRLSHILPPV
-371 PPLQPLRHSHSFNEG
+371 PPLQPLRHSHSFQEG
-386 NPYRVG
+386 NPYRMG

-417 PRHDSRNGVQLTP
+417 PRRDSRNGVHLTP
-430 AEEEDLRMRWQRAVG
+430 AEEEDLRMRWQHAVG
-445 PSYEVIVCQLERFS
+445 PRYEVIVCQLERFS
-459 ETSGFG
+459 ETSGLG

-483 GPIGQCGK
+483 GPIGQSGK

-521 PMCVYLVCSR
+521 PICVYLVCSR

-633 GGVADRDG
+633 GGVADQDG

-651 VNETDLEGSSLDYAV
+651 VNETHLEGSSLDYAV

-696 LERSTRESCD
+696 LERSTRASCD
-706 DSESHSQVTL
+706 DSESNSQVTL
-716 LAEEAEANACNLADN
+716 LAEAAEANDCNLTDS
-731 NVHPY
+731 NVQPY
-736 CNNSE
+736 YNNSE
-741 IQPHLRFGVKED
+741 VQPRLRFGIKED
-753 DDMQP
+753 NDMQP
-758 VPPLPP
+758 APPLPP

-806 QDGRLEVG
+806 QDGRLGVG
-814 DAILAINGESTSNLT
+814 DAILAMNGESTSNLT

-845 EVSINYVPAH
+845 ELSISYVPAH
-855 QVDEHRT
+855 QVDEHRA
-862 RLRLPPLASILE
+862 RLCLPPLASILE
-874 DPPCS
+874 DPAPS
-879 PTPPEQLSARSPVQC
+879 PTPPEHLLARSPILC
-894 KTAGP
+894 KSPGP
-899 GVTAGKT
+899 DVTPGKT
-906 RFPLEDTAIVPSVNP
+906 SFLLEDTALFPSDSP
-921 DADSSRDVLR
+921 DPDLSRQ
-931 LCSHVTCPLLYC
+931 CP
-943 QFLFVTIVCFHLI
+943 
-956 LHPSSINYVPAHQVD
+956 
-971 EHRTRLRLPPLASIL
+971 
-986 EDPPCSPTPPEQL
+986 
-999 SARSPV
+999 
-1005 QCKTAGPGVTAGK
+1005 K
-1018 TRFPLEDTAIV
+1018 
-1029 PSVNPDADSSQQNL
+1029 SQPH
-1043 YLTKRGEEDPEREE
+1043 KKGEEEPAGQE
-1057 KKEENGVDGE
+1057 KKEENGVDGK
-1067 VLMNLDANEE
+1067 VLIKVDGNEE
-1077 AEDHHSRTPVSWGQ
+1077 AEDLHSRTPVSWDQ
-1091 PRRVQLNRAPGQ
+1091 PRRVQLTRAQGQ

-1128 FIKYISSDSPA
+1128 FIKHISSDSPA
-1139 AHNSTIQIGDRIL
+1139 AHKSVIQVGDRIL
-1152 EVCGVDLSDASHEQ
+1152 QVCGVDLSDASHEQ

-1172 RAGDCVDLLVQSRQ
+1172 RAGDRVDLLVQSRQ
-1186 QGTQSSLL
+1186 QRAQSPLL
-1194 FNHERATPTLPSNS
+1194 PNHERPTPSLPCNS
-1208 HNSQEVQHL
+1208 HSSQEVQHL
-1217 TGLFLSLPPT
+1217 TGLFLSLSPT

-1245 GRRSPVTVKTPSI
+1245 GRQSPVTVKTPNI
-1258 AASDDQDGTG
+1258 AASDDQENTG

-1276 GALSGKLHMIELEK
+1276 GSLSGKLHMIELEK
-1290 RTAEHGLGIRL
+1290 RTAEHGLGICL
-1301 AGNKDDF
+1301 AGNKDGS
-1308 RARMSVYVADIDP
+1308 RARMSVYVEDIDP
-1321 RGPAG
+1321 QGPAG

-1357 DNTPS
+1357 DNAPS

-1372 TATEIPQSRCTM
+1372 TAAEMSHSSSTVE
-1384 VGDDTQSSQTDS
+1384 GDDILSSQTGY
-1396 EAHKQISTDV
+1396 EVYKGISTDV
-1406 QNIIQDNTE
+1406 TRSQDNMG
-1415 KVGDSVKAVNDE
+1415 KAGDSVKAANDE
-1427 PGTHLK
+1427 PGTRLNVK
-1433 VAKATV
+1433 KATV
-1439 KGSISCPEAASSIS
+1439 KASASCPEAPSSASSR
-1453 ASLSKPHQV
+1453 LSKPHQAA
-1462 PSPLLDCSTTMAL
+1462 SPLPDRSTSLAL
-1475 SAKQTTPKERR
+1475 SAKQTTPKEPS
-1486 DWRASTSASDP
+1486 DCRASTSAADP

-1505 KETAIE
+1505 KETTIE
-1511 IFKGNLGLGLSIVG
+1511 ILKGNVGLGLSIVG

-1584 ELRVFRP
+1584 QLRVFRH
-1591 QAAYREEDL
+1591 QNAYREEDL

-1640 DLDGRLMLGDQ
+1640 DLDGRLLLGDQ
-1651 ILSINGEDIRAESQD
+1651 ILSINGEDVRAETQD

-1671 LQNCCG
+1671 LQNCSG

-1683 ARFKAGLPYPE
+1683 ARFKAGLQYPQE
-1694 QNQSE
+1694 NQSE

-1709 SSSTACVDQQR
+1709 SGSSTSVGQQR
-1720 EAEHRAGSHTP
+1720 ETEHKTGSLT
-1731 TAFEDNPGY
+1731 FEDYPDY
-1740 RKVVIKKGPRDSL
+1740 RKVIIKKGPRDSP

-1770 FLATMDTSG
+1770 FIATMDTSG
-1779 VAAKTQQLK
+1779 SAAKTQQLK
-1788 LGDRILSINDVS
+1788 LGDRILRINDVS
-1800 MEGMTHIQAGALLKN
+1800 MEGMTHIQAAALLKN

-1823 VAAGRSPHHPSGVH
+1823 VAAGRSLHDVH
-1837 ERPTGQPNSLACF
+1837 ERPSDQPSGLSCF

-1929 VLKKT
+1929 ILKKT
-1934 KGTVLLT
+1934 SGTVDLT